1 MSKLNI
7 NHIARSILKHVSAI
21 SALVGLYLY
30 IQLSLIEKRDN
41 YEHQTDKLISNK

>member
-1 MSKLNI
+1 MNKLDI
-7 NHIARSILKHVSAI
+7 KHIVRSTLKHVSAI

-41 YEHQTDKLISNK
+41 HEY

>member
-7 NHIARSILKHVSAI
+7 NHIARSTLKHVSAI

-41 YEHQTDKLISNK
+41 HEYQTDKFIFNK

>member
-30 IQLSLIEKRDN
+30 VVLSLIEKRDV
-41 YEHQTDKLISNK
+41 ERIDKLITK

>member
-30 IQLSLIEKRDN
+30 VELSLIEKRDV
-41 YEHQTDKLISNK
+41 ERIDKLITK

>member
-41 YEHQTDKLISNK
+41 YEHQTDKFIFSK

>member
-30 IQLSLIEKRDN
+30 VELSLIEKIDVERI
-41 YEHQTDKLISNK
+41 DKLITK

>member
-7 NHIARSILKHVSAI
+7 NHIARSILKHASAI

-30 IQLSLIEKRDN
+30 IQVTLIEKRDK
-41 YEHQTDKLISNK
+41 YEHQTDKFIFDK

>member
-30 IQLSLIEKRDN
+30 VELSLIEKKDMERI
-41 YEHQTDKLISNK
+41 DKLITK

>member
-30 IQLSLIEKRDN
+30 IQLSLIEKRDI
-41 YEHQTDKLISNK
+41 ERMDKLITK

>member
-30 IQLSLIEKRDN
+30 VELSLIEKRDVKRI
-41 YEHQTDKLISNK
+41 DKLITK